1 MFGKKMNK
9 LRQNFK
15 MKDVTV
21 QKQEYLR
28 QFQNTTYGR
37 NLFRTKE
44 EEHLDAPKEECGVF
58 GLYSDADID
67 TFSLSQFGL
76 FALQHRGQ
84 EAAGISVMKEGKI
97 ANMKDEGLVLDVF
110 KAIREPEAF
119 MGNSVIG
126 HTRYTTAGDKKKY
139 NFQPF
144 FAKNEWDQIILSIA
158 HNGNLTNAKQLR
170 KELEDEG
177 VTFKATSDT
186 EVILRLIQKNLDL
199 GLRGAIKY
207 TMERIEGA
215 YSVVGMT
222 RNKFFAF
229 RDFNGIRPLVLG
241 AVDENT
247 FIVTSETAA
256 LDAVGAQYVRD
267 VMPGEI
273 IYTSEN
279 EKGLHSYKVNENCV
293 SKLCAFEYIY
303 FARPDTALE
312 GINVYE
318 IREKSGEKIWSQAPV
333 EADLVIGVPDSG
345 VPAAIGF
352 SKASGIPFRPVL
364 IKNRYIGRSF
374 IVPTQEMR
382 ERVVNLKLNPII
394 SEMRGKRVVII
405 DDSIVRGT
413 TSKRL
418 VKILKDA
425 GVKEIH
431 FRSVSPPIIAPC
443 FLGIDTP
450 SKDDLISANMSKDE
464 LKEYLGVDSLEF
476 LSMENLVEILGTEN
490 HCFGCFTEKYP
501 VAKGEEVDL
510 FN

>member
-1 MFGKKMNK
+1 
-9 LRQNFK
+9 
-15 MKDVTV
+15 MKDLEN
-21 QKQEYLR
+21 QKEEYLN
-28 QFQNTTYGR
+28 QFKNRSYGR
-37 NLFRTKE
+37 NLFRTNE
-44 EEHLDAPKEECGVF
+44 EEKIDAPTEECGIF
-58 GLYSDADID
+58 GLYSENDTD

-84 EAAGISVMKEGKI
+84 EACGISVMNSNKI
-97 ANMKDEGLVLDVF
+97 FNIKDEGLVLDVY
-110 KAIREPEAF
+110 KEIKEPETF
-119 MGNSVIG
+119 MGNGVIG

-144 FAKNEWDQIILSIA
+144 FAKNEYDQIILSIA
-158 HNGNLTNAKQLR
+158 HNGNLTNAKELK
-170 KELEDEG
+170 KELEEEG
-177 VTFKATSDT
+177 VMFKATSDS

-199 GLRGAIKY
+199 GLRGAIKA
-207 TMERIEGA
+207 TMDKIEGA
-215 YSVVGMT
+215 YSVVGIT

-229 RDFNGIRPLVLG
+229 RDFHGIRPLVLG
-241 AVDENT
+241 AIDEKSY
-247 FIVTSETAA
+247 VVASESAA

-267 VMPGEI
+267 ILPGEI
-273 IYTSEN
+273 VYTSEN
-279 EKGLHSYKVNENCV
+279 DKGLQSFLVKENCERHI
-293 SKLCAFEYIY
+293 CAFEYIY
-303 FARPDTALE
+303 FARPDSTME
-312 GINVYE
+312 GINVHE
-318 IREKSGEKIWSQAPV
+318 IREKSGEKIWEQAPV
-333 EADLVIGVPDSG
+333 DADIVIGVPDSG

-352 SKASGIPFRPVL
+352 SKVSGIPFRPVL

-382 ERVVNLKLNPII
+382 ERIVNLKLNPII
-394 SEMRGKRVVII
+394 SEIKGKRVVII

-450 SKDDLISANMSKDE
+450 SKDDLISANMSIEE
-464 LKEYLGVDSLEF
+464 LRKYLGVDSLEF
-476 LSMENLVEILGTEN
+476 LSMENLTEILGSDK

-501 VAKGEEVDL
+501 VDKGENVDL
-510 FN
+510 FR

>member
-1 MFGKKMNK
+1 
-9 LRQNFK
+9 
-15 MKDVTV
+15 MKTPDIL
-21 QKQEYLR
+21 KEEYLQ
-28 QFQNTTYGR
+28 QFQTQPYGR
-37 NLFRTKE
+37 NMFRTQE
-44 EEHLDAPKEECGVF
+44 EECLDAPNEECGIF
-58 GLYSDADID
+58 GLYSEEDID

-84 EAAGISVMKEGKI
+84 EACGISVMKEGRI
-97 ANMKDEGLVLDVF
+97 NNYKDEGLVLDVF
-110 KAIREPEAF
+110 KSIREPEMF

-158 HNGNLTNAKQLR
+158 HNGNLVNAVELR
-170 KELEDEG
+170 NELIAEG
-177 VTFKATSDT
+177 VTFRATSDT

-241 AVDENT
+241 ELDDKT
-247 FIVTSETAA
+247 FVVTSETAA
-256 LDAVGAQYVRD
+256 LDAVGAKYVRD
-267 VMPGEI
+267 VEPGEI
-273 IYTSEN
+273 IYTNEN
-279 EKGLHSYKVNENCV
+279 EKGLKSYKVKEDCTNRIC
-293 SKLCAFEYIY
+293 SFEYIY
-303 FARPDTALE
+303 FARPDTELE
-312 GINVYE
+312 NINVYK
-318 IREKSGEKIWSQAPV
+318 IREKSGEKIWEQAPV
-333 EADLVIGVPDSG
+333 EADIVIGVPDSG

-352 SKASGIPFRPVL
+352 SKASGIPFSPVL

-382 ERVVNLKLNPII
+382 ERIVNLKLNPII
-394 SEMRGKRVVII
+394 SEIKDKKVVII

-450 SKDDLISANMSKDE
+450 TKDDLISANMTKDE
-464 LKEYLGVDSLEF
+464 LKDYLGVDSLEF
-476 LSMENLVEILGTEN
+476 LSLDNLKTILGSSD

-501 VAKGEEVDL
+501 VENKENRLPA
-510 FN
+510 N

>member
-1 MFGKKMNK
+1 
-9 LRQNFK
+9 
-15 MKDVTV
+15 MKSLDIH
-21 QKQEYLR
+21 KSEYLK
-28 QFQNTTYGR
+28 QFKSQTYGR

-44 EEHLDAPKEECGVF
+44 EEKLDAPNEECGIF
-58 GLYSDADID
+58 GLYSDNDLD

-84 EAAGISVMKEGKI
+84 EACGISVLKDGKI
-97 ANMKDEGLVLDVF
+97 NNLKDEGLVLDVY
-110 KAIREPEAF
+110 KDIEHPETF
-119 MGNSVIG
+119 MGNSAIG

-144 FAKNEWDQIILSIA
+144 FAKNEYDQIILSIA
-158 HNGNLTNAKQLR
+158 HNGNLTNAKEL
-170 KELEDEG
+170 KAELEAEG
-177 VTFKATSDT
+177 VVFRATSDS

-199 GLRGAIKY
+199 GLRGAIKA
-207 TMERIEGA
+207 TMEKIEGA

-241 AVDENT
+241 AIDEKSY
-247 FIVTSETAA
+247 VVASESVA

-267 VMPGEI
+267 ILPGEI
-273 IYTSEN
+273 VYTNEN
-279 EKGLHSYKVNENCV
+279 ETGLHSYMVNEKGKQRIC
-293 SKLCAFEYIY
+293 SFEYIY
-303 FARPDTALE
+303 FARPDSTLE
-312 GINVYE
+312 NINVYE
-318 IREKSGEKIWSQAPV
+318 IREKSGEKIWEQAPV

-382 ERVVNLKLNPII
+382 ERIVNLKLNPII
-394 SEMRGKRVVII
+394 SEIKGKRVVII

-418 VKILKDA
+418 VKILKEA

-443 FLGIDTP
+443 YLGIDTP
-450 SKDDLISANMSKDE
+450 SKDDLISANMTTEQLRD
-464 LKEYLGVDSLEF
+464 YLGVDSLEF
-476 LSMENLVEILGTEN
+476 LSTDNLKEILGSSN
-490 HCFGCFTEKYP
+490 HCFGCFTEEYP
-501 VAKGEEVDL
+501 VAKGEEVEL

>member
-1 MFGKKMNK
+1 
-9 LRQNFK
+9 
-15 MKDVTV
+15 MKDL
-21 QKQEYLR
+21 QIFKDEYINEFKER
-28 QFQNTTYGR
+28 SYGR
-37 NLFRTKE
+37 NLFRTQE
-44 EEHLDAPKEECGVF
+44 EEKLDAPNEESGIFV
-58 GLYSDADID
+58 LYSEEDVD

-84 EAAGISVMKEGKI
+84 EAAGISVMKHGKI
-97 ANMKDEGLVLDVF
+97 ENIKDEGLVLDVF
-110 KAIREPEAF
+110 KAVREPETF

-158 HNGNLTNAKQLR
+158 HNGNLVNAKELR
-170 KELEDEG
+170 AELEAEG

-229 RDFNGIRPLVLG
+229 RDYNGIRPLVLG
-241 AVDENT
+241 ALDKKT
-247 FIVTSETAA
+247 FVVASESAA
-256 LDAVGAQYVRD
+256 LDAIGAQYVRD
-267 VMPGEI
+267 VQPGEI

-279 EKGLHSYKVNENCV
+279 ETGLKSYLTKENCV
-293 SKLCAFEYIY
+293 NKICSFEYIY
-303 FARPDTALE
+303 FARPDTTLE

-318 IREKSGEKIWSQAPV
+318 IREKSGEKIWEQAPV
-333 EADLVIGVPDSG
+333 EADMVIGVPDSG
-345 VPAAIGF
+345 VPAEIGF

-382 ERVVNLKLNPII
+382 ERIVNLKLNPII
-394 SEMRGKRVVII
+394 SEMKDKRVVII

-450 SKDDLISANMSKDE
+450 TKDDLISANMSTEE
-464 LKEYLGVDSLEF
+464 LKNYLGVDSLEF
-476 LSMENLVEILGTEN
+476 LSIDNLHEILGSKN

-501 VAKGEEVDL
+501 VENTDE
-510 FN
+510 N

>member
-1 MFGKKMNK
+1 
-9 LRQNFK
+9 
-15 MKDVTV
+15 MKDLQKAKQYYLQKFSAQSYDRNVLKV
-21 QKQEYLR
+21 QNVFDSL
-28 QFQNTTYGR
+28 N
-37 NLFRTKE
+37 
-44 EEHLDAPKEECGVF
+44 EECGIF
-58 GLYSDADID
+58 GLYSETDLD

-84 EAAGISVMKEGKI
+84 EACGISVMKQGKI
-97 ANMKDEGLVLDVF
+97 FNIKDEGLVLDVY
-110 KAIREPEAF
+110 KNIREPETF
-119 MGNSVIG
+119 MGNAAIG

-144 FAKNEWDQIILSIA
+144 FAKNEYDQIILTIA
-158 HNGNLTNAKQLR
+158 HNGNLTNAKELK
-170 KELEDEG
+170 KELEEEG
-177 VTFKATSDT
+177 VVFKATSDS

-199 GLRGAIKY
+199 GLRGAIRA
-207 TMERIEGA
+207 TMEKIEGA

-229 RDFNGIRPLVLG
+229 RDFHGIRPLVLG
-241 AVDENT
+241 AIDEKT
-247 FIVTSETAA
+247 FVAASESVA

-267 VMPGEI
+267 ILPGEI
-273 IYTSEN
+273 VYTNEN
-279 EKGLHSYKVNENCV
+279 EEGLQSFLVKDNCERRI
-293 SKLCAFEYIY
+293 CAFEYIY
-303 FARPDTALE
+303 FARPDSTLE
-312 GINVYE
+312 NINVHE
-318 IREKSGEKIWSQAPV
+318 IREKSGEKIWEQAPV
-333 EADLVIGVPDSG
+333 EADIVIGVPDSG

-374 IVPTQEMR
+374 IIPTQEMR
-382 ERVVNLKLNPII
+382 ERIVNLKLNPII
-394 SEMRGKRVVII
+394 SEIRDKRVVII

-418 VKILKDA
+418 VKILKDS

-450 SKDDLISANMSKDE
+450 SKDDLISANISRAE
-464 LKEYLGVDSLEF
+464 LQKYLGVDTLEF
-476 LSMENLVEILGTEN
+476 LSLENLTEILGSSA

-501 VAKGEEVDL
+501 VPKGEEKEL
-510 FN
+510 FT

>member
-1 MFGKKMNK
+1 
-9 LRQNFK
+9 
-15 MKDVTV
+15 MKHLEQ
-21 QKQEYLR
+21 QKEEYLK
-28 QFQNTTYGR
+28 QFTKRAYGR
-37 NLFRTKE
+37 NMFRTQE
-44 EEHLDAPKEECGVF
+44 EEQTDAPNEECGIF
-58 GLYSDADID
+58 GMYSANNLD

-84 EAAGISVMKEGKI
+84 EACGISVMKDGKI
-97 ANMKDEGLVLDVF
+97 NNIKDEGLVLDVY
-110 KAIREPEAF
+110 KEIREPESF
-119 MGNSVIG
+119 MGNAAIG

-144 FAKNEWDQIILSIA
+144 FAKNEYDQIILSIA
-158 HNGNLTNAKQLR
+158 HNGNLTNAKQL
-170 KELEDEG
+170 KAELEAEG
-177 VTFKATSDT
+177 VVFRATSDS

-199 GLRGAIKY
+199 GLRGAIKA

-215 YSVVGMT
+215 YSVVGIT

-229 RDFNGIRPLVLG
+229 RDPHGIRPLVLG
-241 AVDENT
+241 AIDENSY
-247 FIVTSETAA
+247 VAASESVA

-267 VMPGEI
+267 ILPGEI

-279 EKGLHSYKVNENCV
+279 EEGLKSYMFKEDCVNSIC
-293 SKLCAFEYIY
+293 SFEYIY
-303 FARPDTALE
+303 FARPDSTLE
-312 GINVYE
+312 NINVYE
-318 IREKSGEKIWSQAPV
+318 IREKSGEKIWEQAPV
-333 EADLVIGVPDSG
+333 EADMVIGVPDSG

-382 ERVVNLKLNPII
+382 ERIVNLKLNPIV
-394 SEMRGKRVVII
+394 SEMKDKRVVII

-418 VKILKDA
+418 VKILKEA

-450 SKDDLISANMSKDE
+450 SKDDLISANMSVEE
-464 LKEYLGVDSLEF
+464 LKNYLGVDSLEF
-476 LSMENLVEILGTEN
+476 LSIDNLKAILGSSN

-501 VAKGEEVDL
+501 VSKGEEIEL

>member
-1 MFGKKMNK
+1 
-9 LRQNFK
+9 
-15 MKDVTV
+15 MKDLKN
-21 QKQEYLR
+21 QKEVYLN
-28 QFQNTTYGR
+28 QFKTRSYGR
-37 NLFRTKE
+37 NLFRTQDE
-44 EEHLDAPKEECGVF
+44 ERLDAPTEECGIF
-58 GLYSDADID
+58 GLYSENDTD

-84 EAAGISVMKEGKI
+84 EACGISVMNNNKI
-97 ANMKDEGLVLDVF
+97 FNIKDEGLVLDVY
-110 KAIREPEAF
+110 KEIHEPETF
-119 MGNSVIG
+119 MGNGVIG

-144 FAKNEWDQIILSIA
+144 FAKNEYDQIILSIA
-158 HNGNLTNAKQLR
+158 HNGNLTNAMELK
-170 KELEDEG
+170 KELEEEG
-177 VTFKATSDT
+177 VVFKATSDS

-199 GLRGAIKY
+199 GLRGAIKA
-207 TMERIEGA
+207 TMDKIEGA
-215 YSVVGMT
+215 YSVVGIT

-229 RDFNGIRPLVLG
+229 RDFHGIRPLVLG
-241 AVDENT
+241 AMDERSY
-247 FIVTSETAA
+247 VVASESAA

-267 VMPGEI
+267 ILPGEI
-273 IYTSEN
+273 VYTSEN
-279 EKGLHSYKVNENCV
+279 EKGLQSFLVKENCELNIC
-293 SKLCAFEYIY
+293 SFEYIY
-303 FARPDTALE
+303 FARPDSTME
-312 GINVYE
+312 GINVHE
-318 IREKSGEKIWSQAPV
+318 IREKSGEKIWYQAPV
-333 EADLVIGVPDSG
+333 DADIVIGVPDSG

-352 SKASGIPFRPVL
+352 SKVSGIPFRPVL

-382 ERVVNLKLNPII
+382 ERIVNLKLNPII
-394 SEMRGKRVVII
+394 SEIKDKRVVII

-450 SKDDLISANMSKDE
+450 SKDDLISANMSVEE
-464 LKEYLGVDSLEF
+464 LKNYLGVDSLEF
-476 LSMENLVEILGTEN
+476 LSLENLKEILGSER

-501 VAKGEEVDL
+501 VDKGENVNL
-510 FN
+510 FM

>member
-1 MFGKKMNK
+1 MED
-9 LRQNFK
+9 LIA
-15 MKDVTV
+15 
-21 QKQEYLR
+21 QKQEYLN
-28 QFQNTTYGR
+28 QFRNRPYGR
-37 NLFRTKE
+37 NLFRSKE
-44 EEHLDAPKEECGVF
+44 EERLDAPAEECGIF
-58 GLYSDADID
+58 GLYSEADID

-84 EAAGISVMKEGKI
+84 EACGISVMKDGKI
-97 ANMKDEGLVLDVF
+97 ANIKDEGLVLDVY
-110 KAIREPEAF
+110 KSIREPEAF
-119 MGNSVIG
+119 MGNGVIG

-144 FAKNEWDQIILSIA
+144 FAKNEWDQIILTIA
-158 HNGNLTNAKQLR
+158 HNGNLTNAKQLK

-177 VTFKATSDT
+177 VVFRATSDS

-199 GLRGAIKY
+199 GLRGAIKA
-207 TMERIEGA
+207 TMEKIEGA

-229 RDFNGIRPLVLG
+229 RDFHGIRPLVLG
-241 AVDENT
+241 AIDEKT
-247 FIVTSETAA
+247 FVVASESAA
-256 LDAVGAQYVRD
+256 LDGVGAQYVRD
-267 VMPGEI
+267 IQPGEI
-273 IYTSEN
+273 VYTSDN
-279 EKGLHSYKVNENCV
+279 EKGLQSFFVKENCERR
-293 SKLCAFEYIY
+293 LCAFEYIY
-303 FARPDTALE
+303 FARPDTTLE
-312 GINVYE
+312 GISVHE
-318 IREKSGEKIWSQAPV
+318 IREKSGEKIWEQSPV
-333 EADLVIGVPDSG
+333 EADIVIGVPDSG

-382 ERVVNLKLNPII
+382 ERIVNLKLNPII
-394 SEMRGKRVVII
+394 SEIKGKRVVII

-443 FLGIDTP
+443 YLGIDTP
-450 SKDDLISANMSKDE
+450 SKDDLISANMTTEE
-464 LKEYLGVDSLEF
+464 LRSYLGVDSLEF
-476 LSMENLVEILGTEN
+476 LSMDNLKVILGSSN
-490 HCFGCFTEKYP
+490 HCFGCFTEEYP

>member
-1 MFGKKMNK
+1 
-9 LRQNFK
+9 
-15 MKDVTV
+15 MKDL
-21 QKQEYLR
+21 KIHRQEYLK
-28 QFQNTTYGR
+28 QFKDRAYRR
-37 NLFRTKE
+37 NVLKQE
-44 EEHLDAPKEECGVF
+44 NDALEDQPTEECGIM
-58 GLYSDADID
+58 GMYSYQDID

-84 EAAGISVMKEGKI
+84 EACGIAVLKEGKI
-97 ANMKDEGLVLDVF
+97 ESYKDEGLVLDVF
-110 KAIREPEAF
+110 KSIATPQLY
-119 MGNSVIG
+119 MGNAAIG

-144 FAKNEWDQIILSIA
+144 FAKNEYDQIILSIA
-158 HNGNLTNAKQLR
+158 HNGNLTNGKKLR
-170 KELEDEG
+170 KELEKEG
-177 VTFKATSDT
+177 VVFRATSDS

-199 GLRGAIKY
+199 GLRGAIK
-207 TMERIEGA
+207 TAMHRIEGA

-241 AVDENT
+241 VIGEDAYV
-247 FIVTSETAA
+247 VASETCA
-256 LDAVGAQYVRD
+256 LDAMGAKYVRD
-267 VMPGEI
+267 IRPGELVF
-273 IYTSEN
+273 TTEN
-279 EKGLHSYKVNENCV
+279 EGLKSYMVKNDCVNRI
-293 SKLCAFEYIY
+293 CAFEYIY
-303 FARPDTALE
+303 FARPDTSLE
-312 GINVYE
+312 NINVHE
-318 IREKSGEKIWSQAPV
+318 VREKSGEKIWEQAPI
-333 EADLVIGVPDSG
+333 EADIVIGVPDSG

-382 ERVVNLKLNPII
+382 ERIVNLKLNPII
-394 SEMRGKRVVII
+394 SEIKGKRVVIL

-450 SKDDLISANMSKDE
+450 VKDDLISANMSKEE
-464 LKEYLGVDSLEF
+464 LKNYLGVDSLEF
-476 LSMENLVEILGTEN
+476 LSMDNLKQILGN
-490 HCFGCFTEKYP
+490 SDHCFGCFTEKYP
-501 VAKGEEVDL
+501 IENTDQLEDYVDE
-510 FN
+510 

>member
-1 MFGKKMNK
+1 MNH
-9 LRQNFK
+9 QENYS
-15 MKDVTV
+15 
-21 QKQEYLR
+21 KQYLH
-28 QFQNTTYGR
+28 QFNKRSYGR

-44 EEHLDAPKEECGVF
+44 EERLDAPAEECGIF
-58 GLYSDADID
+58 GLYSEKNID

-84 EAAGISVMKEGKI
+84 EACGISVANQGKI
-97 ANMKDEGLVLDVF
+97 RNIKAEGLVLDVY
-110 KAIREPEAF
+110 KEIQEPETF

-144 FAKNEWDQIILSIA
+144 FAKNEYDQIILSIA
-158 HNGNLTNAKQLR
+158 HNGNLTNATQLK
-170 KELEDEG
+170 KELEAEG
-177 VTFKATSDT
+177 VVFKATSDS

-199 GLRGAIKY
+199 GLRGAIKA

-215 YSVVGMT
+215 YSVVGIT

-229 RDFNGIRPLVLG
+229 RDFHGIRPLVLG
-241 AVDENT
+241 AIDEKT
-247 FIVTSETAA
+247 FVTASETAA

-267 VMPGEI
+267 ILPGEI
-273 IYTSEN
+273 IYTSDS
-279 EKGLHSYKVNENCV
+279 EKGLHSYLVKENCER
-293 SKLCAFEYIY
+293 KLCAFEYIY
-303 FARPDTALE
+303 FARPDTDLE
-312 GINVYE
+312 GINVHE
-318 IREKSGEKIWSQAPV
+318 VREKSGEKIWEQAPV
-333 EADLVIGVPDSG
+333 DADIVIGVPDSG

-382 ERVVNLKLNPII
+382 ERIVNLKLNPII
-394 SEMRGKRVVII
+394 SEIKGKRVVII

-450 SKDDLISANMSKDE
+450 SKDDLISANMSKEE
-464 LKEYLGVDSLEF
+464 LKSYLDVDSLEF
-476 LSMENLVEILGTEN
+476 LSMENLKEILGSSN
-490 HCFGCFTEKYP
+490 HCFGCFTEEYP
-501 VAKGEEVDL
+501 VEKGPDVKYTDE
-510 FN
+510 